1 MKNFSAF
8 SKTKG
13 KADDAL
19 VTKAPEEKKD
29 KKGKKKQDDLMDDL
43 EPIAKAINKIQK
55 VKDGDFTLISI
66 MDVSLTDPT
75 ADTTNEAATIINADF
90 GEKEV
95 KRNDL
100 LYITA
105 MIRKKNFTGNML
117 AVFKVRVVDIFQ
129 NISILNTL

>member
-1 MKNFSAF
+1 MKSFSTF
-8 SKTKG
+8 SKSKG

-19 VTKAPEEKKD
+19 ITKAPVEKEK
-29 KKGKKKQDDLMDDL
+29 KKGKKDDLMDDL
-43 EPIAKAINKIQK
+43 EPISKAINKIQK

-75 ADTTNEAATIINADF
+75 EDTSNEAATIINADF

-95 KRNDL
+95 KRNDM

-105 MIRKKNFTGNML
+105 MIRKKNFSGNML